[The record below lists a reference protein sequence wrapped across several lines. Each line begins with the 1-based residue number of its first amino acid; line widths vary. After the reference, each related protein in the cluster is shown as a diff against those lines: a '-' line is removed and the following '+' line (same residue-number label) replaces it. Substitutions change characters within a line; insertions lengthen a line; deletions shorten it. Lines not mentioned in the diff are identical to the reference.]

1 MKRIWIFLALALL
14 FATVLATC
22 ACAEEINYDPNSADS
37 ADILSR
43 ILIGFAIG
51 FVIALVIVLVMARK
65 MSTVRAAK
73 SADGY
78 VKKNSFRLTESR
90 DIYLYSRVT
99 RVRVNNSNNE
109 RKPPF

>member
-14 FATVLATC
+14 FAAMLATC
-22 ACAEEINYDPNSADS
+22 ACAEDVNYDPNSADP

-99 RVRVNNSNNE
+99 RVKVNNSNNK
-109 RKPPF
+109 RN

>member
-1 MKRIWIFLALALL
+1 MKKTWMFLLLALL
-14 FATVLATC
+14 LVAMLATG
-22 ACAEEINYDPNSADS
+22 ACAEEINQDPNSADP

-51 FVIALVIVLVMARK
+51 FVISLVIVLVMARK
-65 MSTVRAAK
+65 MSTVRPAK
-73 SADGY
+73 TADGY

-99 RVRVNNSNNE
+99 RVRVNNSNNK
-109 RKPPF
+109 RN